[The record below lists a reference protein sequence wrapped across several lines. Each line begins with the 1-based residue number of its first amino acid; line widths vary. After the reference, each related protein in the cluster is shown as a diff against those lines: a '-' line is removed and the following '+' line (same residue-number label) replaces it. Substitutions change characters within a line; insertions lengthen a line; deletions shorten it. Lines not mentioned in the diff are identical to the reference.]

1 MSQSQDRWVLGATIL
16 SESAWLFAVFG
27 VLGATLGLDGSPM
40 RWPSLLVIMGVATL
54 LARLRPSF
62 IAAFAVLSV
71 GAIAAGSVD
80 GLIRW
85 PSLLTAVVIA
95 SMLAYRRPIK
105 AASAEVMYLLR
116 FVVGVS
122 VVYFMVASNV
132 TRGVGGFDL
141 SWASIAFFDSAPEG
155 YRLVALIGIL
165 MGMALWWRGGS
176 LAGKEFPI
184 ESLTFSFRLGV
195 FGLAIAT
202 ALDILHPADLDTFPM
217 IFIFFAAGLGGLSV
231 GHLLPETKE
240 SAKARTWPKVI
251 GGVVTSVLG
260 AGLVFSFLQRDI
272 LGYLSRPALSM
283 LDSVV
288 NGVFWGLV
296 IPISAACTVFV
307 NAVLSIFDTAFGG
320 MRDSAGNRRLNET
333 VEQRAADAER
343 AEEDGAMLDAVI
355 QVLEWIVLAII
366 IVVLL
371 YVLYRFLRK
380 LLGRGPVDTVG
391 QRDSLRED
399 THLVSDAT
407 RLLLKLV
414 PSWVNRRGHKKGFNI
429 PDGHPGVADVLR
441 VYYALLTAAEDM
453 GYRRHHHQTPREFQL
468 TLEGL
473 FPGRLVRMATRAF
486 VNAFYGN
493 HPASDEQIAEMR
505 SSVKGLTTGLYGVQ
519 STGSSP
525 DADFHST

>member
-95 SMLAYRRPIK
+95 SMLAYHRPIK

-116 FVVGVS
+116 FVAGVS

-251 GGVVTSVLG
+251 GVVVTSVLG

-296 IPISAACTVFV
+296 IPISAAWTVFV

-320 MRDSAGNRRLNET
+320 MRDSAGNVHTVPFSDVSTVLNYTKDYSYAVLDVGVAYRESVDEVMAELEVIGAEMMEDSELARDILEPLEVQGLNSLDDSAVVIRARIKTRPGRQWAMRR
-333 VEQRAADAER
+333 A
-343 AEEDGAMLDAVI
+343 
-355 QVLEWIVLAII
+355 
-366 IVVLL
+366 
-371 YVLYRFLRK
+371 F
-380 LLGRGPVDTVG
+380 
-391 QRDSLRED
+391 
-399 THLVSDAT
+399 
-407 RLLLKLV
+407 
-414 PSWVNRRGHKKGFNI
+414 NRRMKNRFDDLGIEI
-429 PDGHPGVADVLR
+429 PFPQTTVHLAGGDGP
-441 VYYALLTAAEDM
+441 
-453 GYRRHHHQTPREFQL
+453 QP
-468 TLEGL
+468 
-473 FPGRLVRMATRAF
+473 P
-486 VNAFYGN
+486 
-493 HPASDEQIAEMR
+493 
-505 SSVKGLTTGLYGVQ
+505 TG
-519 STGSSP
+519 
-525 DADFHST
+525 D